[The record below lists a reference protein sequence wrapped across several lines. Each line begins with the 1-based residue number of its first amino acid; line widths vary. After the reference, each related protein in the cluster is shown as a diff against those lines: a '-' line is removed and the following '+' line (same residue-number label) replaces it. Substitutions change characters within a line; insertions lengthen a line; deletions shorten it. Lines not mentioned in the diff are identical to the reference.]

1 MKSRAHLRPSPK
13 LQDRYKSHIC
23 NCRAKWRTSRA
34 LAEVAAVLAHEI
46 RNPLGSMELFA
57 GLLADATAQ
66 MPETRQRV
74 THLQAG
80 LRTLSSTKQ
89 GKASCIPLSVTAF
102 ARSSP
107 QPDEPGQHRVR
118 VARRF

>member
-1 MKSRAHLRPSPK
+1 MDGQGDTIWIIRDITEQKRLASERESARS
-13 LQDRYKSHIC
+13 
-23 NCRAKWRTSRA
+23 SRA

-57 GLLADATAQ
+57 GLIADATAQ
-66 MPETRQRV
+66 VPETRQWV

-89 GKASCIPLSVTAF
+89 GRRQLHPAQRHCISALLPEAGKPF
-102 ARSSP
+102 
-107 QPDEPGQHRVR
+107 QHFVCI
-118 VARRF
+118 ARRF